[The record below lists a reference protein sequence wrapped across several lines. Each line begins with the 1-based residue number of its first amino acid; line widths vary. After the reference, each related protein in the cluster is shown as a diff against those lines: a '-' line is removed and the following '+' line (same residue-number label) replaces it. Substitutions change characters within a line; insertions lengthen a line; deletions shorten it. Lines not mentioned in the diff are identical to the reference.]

1 LKYEIFKNPKNI
13 TLEQMEKL
21 NLSCFPAEPY
31 DETFF
36 KDMLKLHYWVVAV
49 EHELVGFSYVKIL
62 EGDVHLSKIAIL
74 KEYRRNRLGQKLFEE
89 MEKFSSNMGSSKI
102 TLSVIKNNIPAITL
116 YKKHQ
121 FVETGE
127 KHQFSID
134 INDLIKKNEN
144 NPVEAINI
152 SSPLESNG
160 HRFDIQFVLT
170 SGEIIGECKL
180 DTNFPGCSHYYLKN
194 PEDHLEASLASLE
207 KYLHPIQDELKI
219 MFSDHQLLTKCKD
232 NGYRLKSSLMKM
244 EKTLYSH

>member
-1 LKYEIFKNPKNI
+1 LKYEIFKNPQNI

-21 NLSCFPAEPY
+21 NLSCFPDEPY

-36 KDMLKLHYWVVAV
+36 KDMLKLHYWVVSV

-62 EGDVHLSKIAIL
+62 EGDVHISRIAIL
-74 KEYRRNRLGQKLFEE
+74 KEYRRNRLGQKLVEE
-89 MEKFSSNMGSSKI
+89 MEMFSSNMDSSKI

-134 INDLIKKNEN
+134 INEIIKNNEN
-144 NPVEAINI
+144 TSVEAINL
-152 SSPLESNG
+152 SSPLETNG
-160 HRFDIQFVLT
+160 HRFDIHFVLT

-180 DTNFPGCSHYYLKN
+180 DTNFPGCSHYYLIN
-194 PEDHLEASLASLE
+194 PESDLEASLASLG
-207 KYLHPIQDELKI
+207 KYLNPEKNDLKI
-219 MFSDHQLLTKCKD
+219 IFSDHKLMTTCMD
-232 NGYRLKSSLMKM
+232 NGYRLNSSLMKM
-244 EKTLYSH
+244 EKTLI

>member
-21 NLSCFPAEPY
+21 NLSCFPDEPY
-31 DETFF
+31 DEIFF
-36 KDMLKLHYWVVAV
+36 KDMLKLHYWVVSV
-49 EHELVGFSYVKIL
+49 GHELVGFSYVKIL
-62 EGDVHLSKIAIL
+62 EGNVHISKIAIL
-74 KEYRRNRLGQKLFEE
+74 KEYRRSRFGQKLIEE
-89 MEKFSSNMGSSKI
+89 MEEFSSNIGSSKI

-121 FVETGE
+121 FEEIGE

-134 INDLIKKNEN
+134 INEIIKN
-144 NPVEAINI
+144 NKTTPVEAINL

-160 HRFDIQFVLT
+160 HRFDIQFVLK

-180 DTNFPGCSHYYLKN
+180 DTNFPGCSHYYLMD
-194 PEDHLEASLASLE
+194 PESDLEVSLASLG
-207 KYLHPIQDELKI
+207 KYLNPEKNELSI
-219 MFSDHQLLTKCKD
+219 IFSDHKLMTTCND

-244 EKTLYSH
+244 EKTLR